1 MTTIPV
7 QISIGLSI
15 WKPWMNSW
23 PSPPVPISAPT
34 LTSEMFET
42 PATRSPAMIAGSAIG
57 SSTANSRRVW
67 R

>member
-1 MTTIPV
+1 M
-7 QISIGLSI
+7 
-15 WKPWMNSW
+15 KSW
-23 PSPPVPISAPT
+23 PRPPVPISAPT

-42 PATRSPAMIAGSAIG
+42 QASRSPATIAGSAIG